1 MRARIAAS
9 IVLAIAV
16 TFGTAGCGFL
26 APQSTTRHY
35 DASDGVSGN
44 VGDIAVRNAL
54 IVTGDGTVGNLVVT
68 LVNNGSVPHRVQI
81 ERATGSQESTYVVVA
96 GGETKEI
103 GAAGETLILLRDL
116 NSTPGSL
123 YPLYFQY
130 GAQTG
135 LPLRVPVLDG
145 GLPEYADLT
154 PAHVA
159 ANSLATSPPAPVPTP
174 TSTPTPTPT
183 STP

>member
-9 IVLAIAV
+9 IILAIAV
-16 TFGTAGCGFL
+16 TVGTAGCGFL

-54 IVTGDGTVGNLVVT
+54 IVTGDGSVGNLVVT
-68 LVNNGSVPHRVQI
+68 IVNTGSVAHRVQI
-81 ERATGSQESTYVVVA
+81 ERATGSQESTYVVVGA
-96 GGETKEI
+96 GQTKELGSSGNTI
-103 GAAGETLILLRDL
+103 ILLGQL
-116 NSTPGSL
+116 NSIPGSL

-135 LPLRVPVLDG
+135 LALRVPVLDG

-154 PAHVA
+154 PIKVGAGLLSTA
-159 ANSLATSPPAPVPTP
+159 
-174 TSTPTPTPT
+174 TPTPTPT
-183 STP
+183 STPTP

>member
-9 IVLAIAV
+9 VVLAIAV
-16 TFGTAGCGFL
+16 MFGTAGCGFL

-44 VGDIAVRNAL
+44 VGDVAVRNAM
-54 IVTGDGTVGNLVVT
+54 IVTGDGTTGNLVVT
-68 LVNNGSVPHRVQI
+68 LVNNGAAPHRVMI
-81 ERATGSQESTYVVVA
+81 ERATGSQESTFVTVKA
-96 GGETKEI
+96 GETKEI
-103 GAAGETLILLRDL
+103 GAAGDTIIILRDL
-116 NSTPGSL
+116 NSIPGSL

-145 GLPEYADLT
+145 ALPEYADLT
-154 PAHVA
+154 PDKVA
-159 ANSLATSPPAPVPTP
+159 PPAAA
-174 TSTPTPTPT
+174 STPTPTPT
-183 STP
+183 PTTTPAP

>member
-1 MRARIAAS
+1 MRNDLEGLVRARIAAS

-16 TFGTAGCGFL
+16 TLGTAGCGFL

-54 IVTGDGTVGNLVVT
+54 IVTGDGTTGNLVVT
-68 LVNNGSVPHRVQI
+68 LVNSGAVAHRVQI
-81 ERATGSQESTYVVVA
+81 ERGTGSQESTSVVVGA
-96 GGETKEI
+96 GQTKEL
-103 GAAGETLILLRDL
+103 GSAGDTIILFRDL
-116 NSTPGSL
+116 NSIPGSL

-159 ANSLATSPPAPVPTP
+159 ADTLA
-174 TSTPTPTPT
+174 TPTPTPT
-183 STP
+183 P

>member
-1 MRARIAAS
+1 
-9 IVLAIAV
+9 
-16 TFGTAGCGFL
+16 
-26 APQSTTRHY
+26 
-35 DASDGVSGN
+35 
-44 VGDIAVRNAL
+44 
-54 IVTGDGTVGNLVVT
+54 
-68 LVNNGSVPHRVQI
+68 
-81 ERATGSQESTYVVVA
+81 VVA
-96 GGETKEI
+96 AGETKEI
-103 GAAGETLILLRDL
+103 GAAGETLILFRDL
-116 NSTPGSL
+116 NSIPGSL

-154 PAHVA
+154 PAHVGA
-159 ANSLATSPPAPVPTP
+159 DTLATSPPAPET

>member
-44 VGDIAVRNAL
+44 VGNDIAVRNAL
-54 IVTGDGTVGNLVVT
+54 IVTGDGTTGNLVVT
-68 LVNNGSVPHRVQI
+68 IVNNGAVPHRVQI
-81 ERATGSQESTYVVVA
+81 ERATGSNESTSVTVGAGQTKQIGEA
-96 GGETKEI
+96 GGTI
-103 GAAGETLILLRDL
+103 ILFKDL
-116 NSTPGSL
+116 NSIPGSL
-123 YPLYFQY
+123 YPVYFQY

-159 ANSLATSPPAPVPTP
+159 TESLATPSPAPEA

>member
-9 IVLAIAV
+9 ISLAIAV
-16 TFGTAGCGFL
+16 TLGTAGCGFL

-35 DASDGVSGN
+35 DASDGVSGD

-81 ERATGSQESTYVVVA
+81 ERVAGSQESTYVVVGA
-96 GGETKEI
+96 GETKEI
-103 GAAGETLILLRDL
+103 GAAGETLILFRELH
-116 NSTPGSL
+116 SIPGSL

-154 PAHVA
+154 PAHVGA
-159 ANSLATSPPAPVPTP
+159 DTL
-174 TSTPTPTPT
+174 STPTPTPT
-183 STP
+183 P

>member
-1 MRARIAAS
+1 
-9 IVLAIAV
+9 LAIAV

-44 VGDIAVRNAL
+44 VGNDIAVRNAL
-54 IVTGDGTVGNLVVT
+54 IVTGDGTIGNLVVT
-68 LVNNGSVPHRVQI
+68 IVNNGAVPHRVQI
-81 ERATGSQESTYVVVA
+81 ERATGSQESTYVTVRA
-96 GGETKEI
+96 GQTLEI
-103 GAAGETLILLRDL
+103 GSAGETIILLKDL
-116 NSTPGSL
+116 NSIPGSL

-154 PAHVA
+154 PAKVA
-159 ANSLATSPPAPVPTP
+159 TDTLS
-174 TSTPTPTPT
+174 TSTPTATPGATSAATPTPT

>member
-1 MRARIAAS
+1 VRARFAAS

-16 TFGTAGCGFL
+16 TLGTAGCGFL

-68 LVNNGSVPHRVQI
+68 LVNSGAVSHRVQI
-81 ERATGSQESTYVVVA
+81 ERGTTGESQYVTVGA
-96 GGETKEI
+96 GETKELGSKDDTI
-103 GAAGETLILLRDL
+103 ILFRQL
-116 NSTPGSL
+116 NSIPGSL
-123 YPLYFQY
+123 YPVYFQY

-154 PAHVA
+154 PLHVA
-159 ANSLATSPPAPVPTP
+159 ADLLA
-174 TSTPTPTPT
+174 TPTPTPT
-183 STP
+183 STPTP

>member
-68 LVNNGSVPHRVQI
+68 LVNNGSVAHQVQI
-81 ERATGSQESTYVVVA
+81 ERATGSQESTYVTVRA
-96 GGETKEI
+96 GQTKEI
-103 GAAGETLILLRDL
+103 GAVGDTIVLLREL
-116 NSTPGSL
+116 NSIPGSL

-145 GLPEYADLT
+145 ALPEYADLT
-154 PAHVA
+154 PARVGA
-159 ANSLATSPPAPVPTP
+159 DLLSTA
-174 TSTPTPTPT
+174 TSTPTPNPTGTP
-183 STP
+183 SP